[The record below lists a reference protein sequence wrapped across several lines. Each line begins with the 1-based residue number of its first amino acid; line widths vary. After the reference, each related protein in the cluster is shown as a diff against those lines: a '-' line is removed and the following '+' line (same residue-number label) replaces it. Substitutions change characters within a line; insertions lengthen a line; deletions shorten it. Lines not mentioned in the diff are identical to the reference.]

1 MSPRI
6 DPMLPADWPAVR
18 AIYLEGIATRQATF
32 ETQAPSWEVWD
43 VSHFPFA
50 RLVAREG
57 ENVVGWAA
65 LSPVSAREAYAGVA
79 EGSVYIAQSKR
90 GFGLGRHLLE
100 ALITASEE
108 NGIWSLQAVMFAEN
122 AASIALHRR
131 CGFRDVGRR
140 ERIAKLDGVWRDTIL
155 LERRSRKIGI
165 D

>member
-32 ETQAPSWEVWD
+32 ETQAPSWEAWD
-43 VSHFPFA
+43 VAHFPFA
-50 RLVAREG
+50 RLVAREA

-65 LSPVSAREAYAGVA
+65 LSHVSSREAYAGVA
-79 EGSVYIAQSKR
+79 EVSVYIAESER
-90 GFGLGRHLLE
+90 GAGLGRRLLA
-100 ALITASEE
+100 ALIAASEA
-108 NGIWSLQAVMFAEN
+108 NGIWTLQAVMFSEN
-122 AASIALHRR
+122 AGSVALHRG

-155 LERRSRKIGI
+155 LERRSREIGI